1 MSTNKK
7 TKKKRA
13 LSRHGSGEQA
23 RSSNG
28 SGASRVEI
36 TRIHSYERNPRRSQ
50 NPEYDRIKAS
60 ILESGMDQALSI
72 TQRPGETDYIVQA
85 GGNTRLQI
93 LKELYETTD

>member
-1 MSTNKK
+1 MMSKNKK
-7 TKKKRA
+7 TKTKRA
-13 LSRHGSGEQA
+13 LLRHDSAEQA
-23 RSSNG
+23 RSSNC

-60 ILESGMDQALSI
+60 ILKSGMDQALSI
-72 TQRPGETDYIVQA
+72 TKRPGEKDYIVQA

-93 LKELYETTD
+93 V